1 MYYHSHYNT
10 NFDWAPPQTQ
20 DMDPVISQALFGNDP
35 LFSSATTATEP
46 DYCSWLPSPSFD
58 SVSASLYH
66 NSSPVSSP
74 DMLCMDNNQPAS
86 PVSHID
92 PLQVL
97 AYDPLL
103 ISSDEE
109 QPAIPSTRVSEANTE
124 VAPASSAEEFEE
136 PAQDKPEYEPSEY
149 EEDDD
154 HDSDPDWSLSQS
166 APAPKRHVSKRR
178 KSSTATKVA
187 SKNLATTTSTTT
199 SSTPSPGDQIHCTN
213 CDTTN
218 TPLWRRDAQGRPL
231 CNACGLFFKLHGV
244 VRPLSLKTDVIKKRN
259 RSGGIHKKSRRSRR

>member
-1 MYYHSHYNT
+1 MYYHPHCNT
-10 NFDWAPPQTQ
+10 NNFGWVTPPSQ
-20 DMDPVISQALFGNDP
+20 DLDPVISHALFGNDP
-35 LFSSATTATEP
+35 LFSSAATAEP
-46 DYCSWLPSPSFD
+46 DFCPWLPTPSFED
-58 SVSASLYH
+58 VSASLYY

-74 DMLCMDNNQPAS
+74 DMLFMENNRPAS

-109 QPAIPSTRVSEANTE
+109 QPATVVEAAPVS
-124 VAPASSAEEFEE
+124 VASPVEIEE
-136 PAQDKPEYEPSEY
+136 PVQEEPEDEPSEY
-149 EEDDD
+149 EEEDD
-154 HDSDPDWSLSQS
+154 HDSDPDWSFSQS

-178 KSSTATKVA
+178 KTSTAGAAKA
-187 SKNLATTTSTTT
+187 TTSTTPSST
-199 SSTPSPGDQIHCTN
+199 SSSSPDDQTRCTN

-218 TPLWRRDAQGRPL
+218 TPLWRRDAQGQPL

-259 RSGGIHKKSRRSRR
+259 RSGGIHKKSRRTRRS